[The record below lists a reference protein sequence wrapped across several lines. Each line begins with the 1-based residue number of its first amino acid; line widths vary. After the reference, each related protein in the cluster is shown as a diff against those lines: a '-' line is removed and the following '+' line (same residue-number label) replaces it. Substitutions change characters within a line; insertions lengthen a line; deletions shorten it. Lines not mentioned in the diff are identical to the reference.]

1 MQNAEMLIV
10 KKSYDFCKWLL
21 NHTNKFPKSYRFSV
35 AVRLEN
41 AILDFIEFITIANMR
56 KDKTPMLKR
65 ADEALSRLRLLLRL
79 SYDMQFIN
87 LKSYEFGSQN
97 LTELGKMLGGWLKK
111 PAGISERKGA
121 DNGRRASRRLVDQ
134 Q

>member
-111 PAGISERKGA
+111 PAGIS
-121 DNGRRASRRLVDQ
+121 
-134 Q
+134 